1 MPELHIRRE
10 HRLGLKAARAAAHR
24 WTQEAEREW
33 GMQCRTEP
41 GSREDQI
48 HFERTG
54 VSGCLTVG
62 GDRFDLQVKL
72 HTGSDSIPTS
82 AVFHP
87 ESGSLVLHPAPQ
99 NGHRLELSL
108 SLSGTPGFADAFRQQ
123 WRTD

>member
-10 HRLGLKAARAAAHR
+10 HRLGLKAARTAAHR

-72 HTGSDSIPTS
+72 GFMLGPMTGRIE
-82 AVFHP
+82 AQIRQ
-87 ESGSLVLHPAPQ
+87 SLDDLLGQ
-99 NGHRLELSL
+99 G
-108 SLSGTPGFADAFRQQ
+108 
-123 WRTD
+123 

>member
-1 MPELHIRRE
+1 MPELQIERQHT
-10 HRLGLKAARAAAHR
+10 LGLKAARAAAAR
-24 WTQEAEREW
+24 WMKEAEGEW

-72 HTGSDSIPTS
+72 GFMLGPMAGRIE
-82 AVFHP
+82 AQIRQ
-87 ESGSLVLHPAPQ
+87 SLDDLLGQ
-99 NGHRLELSL
+99 G
-108 SLSGTPGFADAFRQQ
+108 
-123 WRTD
+123 